1 MQISDELVAQTEL
14 YRSSIISYIYRLTGC
29 LEEAKDIT
37 QDTILKYLTLENN
50 NIKNP
55 KAWMFKVATNLCLD
69 FFKSS
74 RNKKETYIGQW
85 LPEPFVQDI
94 PSVDIEVQRDES
106 LSIALLLLMEKLNYK
121 EKIAYILHDVFDF
134 THKEISLILD
144 TSVANCRQIC
154 SRANKKLNSKSKQNE
169 VNLKE
174 HKALSKAFLDAL
186 KYGKVQN
193 LTSLFS
199 QEVKFYTDGGG
210 KARSVKKVIKSSK
223 YVAKFLRSQVI
234 SFIASNE
241 EDIEL
246 KVEYFNCEF
255 GVLLFH
261 KNILITAFNLEIKN
275 NIITNIYT
283 HRNPDKLKFF
293 IS

>member
-50 NIKNP
+50 NIENP

-94 PSVDIEVQRDES
+94 SFLDLEIQRDES

-134 THKEISLILD
+134 SHKEISSILE
-144 TSVANCRQIC
+144 TSVVNSRQIC
-154 SRANKKLNSKSKQNE
+154 SRANKKLKTKTRQND
-169 VNLKE
+169 VNLDD
-174 HKALSKAFLDAL
+174 HKALSTAFLEAL
-186 KYGKVQN
+186 KYGKVDT

-199 QEVKFYTDGGG
+199 KEVKFYTDGGG
-210 KARSVKKVIKSSK
+210 KATSVNKVIETSK
-223 YVAKFLRSQVI
+223 YVSKFLKSQVI
-234 SFIASNE
+234 AFIAANE
-241 EDIEL
+241 KDIKL
-246 KVEYFNCEF
+246 KIEYFNCEF

-261 KNILITAFNLEIKN
+261 KNILITAFNLEVKN
-275 NIITNIYT
+275 NMITNIYT

-293 IS
+293 KS